1 MKIYMKELTEKEAED
16 FLEKNN
22 FNVIER
28 QVVKNIKDIINVKIK
43 FPWAM
48 KISSSKIMHKAKLG
62 GIALN
67 INSIREAEKIFTKFS
82 KMKNFEE
89 VMIQKMS
96 KGKEIIIGLKKTDEF
111 GHVIMF
117 GKGGSNAEKERDISF
132 RVTPLKNKDFIEII
146 NDTKIS
152 KTLSEDEKKEIIKI
166 LKKIQ
171 ALSIKH
177 PSIEELDIN
186 PLFVCDK
193 SSETID
199 ARIVFS

>member
-67 INSIREAEKIFTKFS
+67 INSIKEAEKIFTKFS

-117 GKGGSNAEKERDISF
+117 GKGGSNTEKEKDISF

-146 NDTKIS
+146 SDTKIS
-152 KTLSEDEKKEIIKI
+152 KALSKNEKKEIIKI
-166 LKKIQ
+166 LKRIQ
-171 ALSIKH
+171 ALSIKY

-186 PLFVCDK
+186 PLFVYDK
-193 SSETID
+193 NSETID